1 MNTED
6 ENNRV
11 SFVSDTEI
19 NDSIEQRPD
28 IQISRPRPN
37 SNNVLIS
44 VLTDGAK
51 GYLKITG
58 DGIPIQTIIEASKRG
73 RLNIFYINRAIGR
86 GLKRDDVIKI
96 YAVKNGIK
104 SEEREYRVK

>member
-1 MNTED
+1 MPKA
-6 ENNRV
+6 NN
-11 SFVSDTEI
+11 I
-19 NDSIEQRPD
+19 I
-28 IQISRPRPN
+28 
-37 SNNVLIS
+37 IS

-58 DGIPIQTIIEASKRG
+58 DGIPNHTIIEASKRG

-96 YAVKNGIK
+96 YAVKNLSLIHI
-104 SEEREYRVK
+104 SEPTRQCCTSRMPSSA

>member
-6 ENNRV
+6 ENNKV

-19 NDSIEQRPD
+19 NDSIQERPD
-28 IQISRPRPN
+28 IQIRRPKPN

-44 VLTDGAK
+44 VLTDGAV
-51 GYLKITG
+51 GYLEITG
-58 DGIPIQTIIEASKRG
+58 NGIPDNKIIEASKKG
-73 RLNIFYINRAIGR
+73 RLNIFNINKAIGR
-86 GLKRDDVIKI
+86 GLRSGDVIKI
-96 YAVKNGIK
+96 YAVKNGVK